1 LKGDL
6 KGIHKFRKDGEK
18 NYELST
24 FFNEEARKVNEVMQS
39 LRFVSHLTGMAM
51 VVGVFSMVA
60 AVPGKGDEEF
70 AEIQGAVILCFRF
83 VCLAGGN
90 ICL

>member
-1 LKGDL
+1 
-6 KGIHKFRKDGEK
+6 
-18 NYELST
+18 
-24 FFNEEARKVNEVMQS
+24 VNDVMQS
-39 LRFVSHLTGMAM
+39 LRFIGHLMGIAM

-83 VCLAGGN
+83 VYLAGGN
-90 ICL
+90 IYL